1 MISAKDAKNK
11 TLGAKKFL
19 EEKQMKSI
27 EVFIGEAIKRGKY
40 EIVLDEELFDVN
52 RKELQA
58 NGYRI
63 KEKTQASKP
72 KCVCISWAE
81 DGGESEPVPVVSAK
95 EQSYDNMF
103 AAFEEQAKKAG
114 KI

>member
-11 TLGAKKFL
+11 TLGAKKLL

-40 EIVLDEELFDVN
+40 EIVLEEELFDVN
-52 RKELQA
+52 KKELQV

-63 KEKTQASKP
+63 KELTQPSKA
-72 KCVCISWAE
+72 KRVCISWSD
-81 DGGESEPVPVVSAK
+81 DGTGLEPEPVASAK